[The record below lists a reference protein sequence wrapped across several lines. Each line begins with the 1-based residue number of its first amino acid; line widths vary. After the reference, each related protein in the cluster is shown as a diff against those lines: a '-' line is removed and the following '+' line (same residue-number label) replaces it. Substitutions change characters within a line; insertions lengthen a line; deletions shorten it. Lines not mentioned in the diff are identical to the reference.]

1 MVKIFLNGK
10 KILEKDL
17 NPNDTLDKIRENIFN
32 SLVFTDENGKEI
44 DISDESELTLN
55 DIIKNE
61 DKMNLNFKIQSKSI
75 NKNNPISGTK
85 LLENKGKLNIYQ
97 YPNERLNDSEESS
110 SINILLV
117 GETDSGK
124 TTLLN
129 SFINVLMDI
138 QITDDFR
145 YILSQDTKETDSINI
160 YNIKPHGNIPA
171 IKIID
176 SPGFG
181 SSKGIDEDIKYRDKL
196 ANTLKNSISHIN
208 AICLV
213 IKSSTARLTVN
224 QRYIFSMVLDLF
236 GKDVQENFFFML
248 TFCDGAKPQVVSAL
262 ESKESGFN
270 EIISQIKGNWFYKFN
285 NSAFFSD
292 DIENEYN
299 QMFWDINKD
308 SFHEFLKKLTQT
320 QRKSL
325 SQTNEVLKIRQS
337 LENDAKNISNKLKRG
352 LELMKLIKQDLSI
365 NENKNEFINITKNC
379 LNIQEQI
386 RNSVNKLKN
395 IALSYKNYAK
405 YEEILELLIELEKD
419 ERKPYWTE
427 RVKQYED
434 MKNQYK
440 ILKEICEGNL
450 SDIKSLEQFKKEII

>member
-1 MVKIFLNGK
+1 MLKIFLNGK
-10 KILEKDL
+10 KILEKDF

-32 SLVFTDENGKEI
+32 SLVFTDENSKEI

-55 DIIKNE
+55 DIIKNK
-61 DKMNLNFKIQSKSI
+61 DKMNLNFKIQPKSI
-75 NKNNPISGTK
+75 KKNNPISGTK
-85 LLENKGKLNIYQ
+85 LLENKGKLKIYQ

-117 GETDSGK
+117 GETCSGK

-145 YILSQDTKETDSINI
+145 YKLSQDTKETDSINI

-181 SSKGIDEDIKYRDKL
+181 SSKGIDEDIKFRDKL

-224 QRYIFSMVLDLF
+224 QRYIFSMVLDSF

-292 DIENEYN
+292 DKEGYFE
-299 QMFWDINKD
+299 QFFWKISKN

-337 LENDAKNISNKLKRG
+337 LENDAKNISNKLKKG
-352 LELMKLIKQDLSI
+352 LDLMKLIKQNLSM
-365 NENKNEFINITKNC
+365 NENKKEFINITKDC

-395 IALSYKNYAK
+395 IALSYNNYAK
-405 YEEILELLIELEKD
+405 YEEMMDLLIMTEKE
-419 ERKPYWTE
+419 ERKQYWTE

-434 MKNQYK
+434 VKNQYK